1 MPQRRRG
8 AHLHYL
14 GLESE
19 DLRNYYNQISRILP
33 YIRRGNYCVHL
44 FFFQVED
51 RDAGGMRTAVHAA
64 AAADRAVLLL
74 GCEEMERTGNSLEGT
89 TGCLEEME
97 TASDQ

>member
-1 MPQRRRG
+1 
-8 AHLHYL
+8 
-14 GLESE
+14 
-19 DLRNYYNQISRILP
+19 
-33 YIRRGNYCVHL
+33 
-44 FFFQVED
+44 
-51 RDAGGMRTAVHAA
+51 MRTAVHAA